1 MEFKLPRRGFWEAAG
16 GLASSVPGIGRNKQC
31 RILSFELLSFS
42 VVFKGIDM
50 SSGQDR
56 SWWTREWR
64 LV

>member
-16 GLASSVPGIGRNKQC
+16 GLASSVLGIGKNKQC
-31 RILSFELLSFS
+31 RRLSFELLSFP
-42 VVFKGIDM
+42 VVFKGIAM

-56 SWWTREWR
+56 RWWNPEWR